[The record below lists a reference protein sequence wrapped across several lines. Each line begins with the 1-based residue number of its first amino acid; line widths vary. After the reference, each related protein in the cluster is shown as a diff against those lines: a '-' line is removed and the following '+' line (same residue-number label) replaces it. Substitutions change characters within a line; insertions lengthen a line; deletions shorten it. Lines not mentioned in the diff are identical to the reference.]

1 MITDWQSARLL
12 TVFKPE
18 IAAIVYE
25 ELLIL
30 SNVASSIVVNDKV
43 LSIDT
48 EIQVWGVA
56 VIKQAAQAQCYQDAA

>member
-1 MITDWQSARLL
+1 M

-30 SNVASSIVVNDKV
+30 SNVASSIIVNDKV
-43 LSIDT
+43 LSMNT
-48 EIQVWGVA
+48 EVQVWGAA
-56 VIKQAAQAQCYQDAA
+56 VIEQAAQPQRYQDTA